1 MGDFTSSN
9 DALFKLLHGIL
20 SVTRASFVLMHAVSS
35 DTHVIFV
42 HTLAVYDSLDVSFD
56 CLVEATVHTEFDD
69 EEEFEAKLNAVDD

>member
-20 SVTRASFVLMHAVSS
+20 SATRASLVLMHAVSS

-42 HTLAVYDSLDVSFD
+42 HTLAVYDSLDVYFD
-56 CLVEATVHTEFDD
+56 YFVEATVHTEFDD
-69 EEEFEAKLNAVDD
+69 RKNWKRN